1 MGRGA
6 EEGGYEECGSGIA
19 GQVGGEGDGQR
30 MFDLGVYYLKRGI
43 FLGGVGRL

>member
-19 GQVGGEGDGQR
+19 GFKWGRKGEVK
-30 MFDLGVYYLKRGI
+30 MLTSFD
-43 FLGGVGRL
+43 